1 MQIKITKAGRVH
13 VKVSKFTYKHQLSLG
28 DILTLTILMSW
39 FLFDVFKG
47 ITH

>member
-1 MQIKITKAGRVH
+1 MQLKITKAGRVQI
-13 VKVSKFTYKHQLSLG
+13 KVNKFTYKHQLSLG
-28 DILTLTILMSW
+28 DILTLTILTSW